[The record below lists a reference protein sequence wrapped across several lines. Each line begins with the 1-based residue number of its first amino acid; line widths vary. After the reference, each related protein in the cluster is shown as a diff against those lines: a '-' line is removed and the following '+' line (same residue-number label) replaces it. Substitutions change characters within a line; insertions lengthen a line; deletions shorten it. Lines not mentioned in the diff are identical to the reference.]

1 MNILDKKYT
10 NFYLY
15 VASWSLY
22 LLQGTIY
29 EKGSI
34 ISQLLALFLIFVSA
48 LYSIKV
54 HKYTSVPQYIK
65 GLDVLLGMFV
75 IYGVIH
81 LIGSGD
87 FVFLKDILLA
97 FLPVYA
103 FYYLG
108 CKGVLTRKNMILS
121 VLVFFVVATCYY
133 FRIQQEALERID
145 GLTNRD
151 TSSTTNN
158 AAYLMLALLP
168 SVLLFK
174 KKPIFEFSLLIYCMF
189 FILNGVKRGA
199 IVIGTLVSLLIIRNS
214 LNGTNSIKQKIL
226 ISIAVAGAIL
236 GIFYYVEMLMSS
248 NDFFQYRL
256 AATLEGDTS
265 ERDVLY
271 NHFWNIIKN
280 EQDVFFY
287 LFGRGADATI
297 IDAGIKAHNDWL
309 EIFFNQGVLGVFVYF
324 IYWLKFYKQYR
335 LLPTGSNSRLIL
347 GLLLLIFLLK
357 TAFSM
362 SYATFPV
369 YAALLLG
376 YSISGAEF
384 CNIYEEK

>member
-1 MNILDKKYT
+1 MIERKYT
-10 NFYLY
+10 KFYLY
-15 VASWSLY
+15 IACWSLY

-29 EKGSI
+29 EKGSFL
-34 ISQLLALFLIFVSA
+34 SQLLALLLILVSGR
-48 LYSIKV
+48 YCFKV
-54 HKYTSVPQYIK
+54 HNSNSVPQYIK

-75 IYGVIH
+75 IYGFLH
-81 LIGSGD
+81 LLKSGD

-103 FYYLG
+103 FYYFG
-108 CKGVLTRKNMILS
+108 CNGFLTLKNMIFS
-121 VLVFFVVATCYY
+121 VLLFFVVATCYY
-133 FRIQQEALERID
+133 FRIQQEALERIA

-174 KKPIFEFSLLIYCMF
+174 KKPLFEFSLLIYCMF
-189 FILNGVKRGA
+189 FILSGVKRGA
-199 IVIGTLVSLLIIRNS
+199 IIIGAFVSLLIIRNS
-214 LNGTNSIKQKIL
+214 LKGTNSTKQKIL
-226 ISIAVAGAIL
+226 ISIAIVGAIL

-271 NHFWNIIKN
+271 NHFWDKIKN
-280 EQDVFFY
+280 EQNVFFY

-309 EIFFNQGVLGVFVYF
+309 EIFFNQGVLGVIVYF

-335 LLPTGSNSRLIL
+335 LMPSSSNSRLIL
-347 GLLLLIFLLK
+347 GLLLLIFILK

-369 YAALLLG
+369 YAAFLLG

-384 CNIYEEK
+384 SNINEKK